1 MFVYG
6 ISCKPAHLVDLPP
19 RTEADYYKEHS
30 LLVFSSYAKPACIRN
45 YGPTLS
51 TYFLDKAKQLIE
63 NTNRL
68 IEVDLEHPYITE
80 DEDAAVKVLQ
90 QLSPDSRLA
99 WFSIP

>member
-6 ISCKPAHLVDLPP
+6 ISCKSAHLVDLPP

-45 YGPTLS
+45 YGPTL
-51 TYFLDKAKQLIE
+51 TPYFLHKAKQLIE

-68 IEVDLEHPYITE
+68 ITVDLEHPYITE

-90 QLSPDSRLA
+90 QLSPESHLS
-99 WFSIP
+99 WYSIP